1 VSAQQTENDAKS
13 QRVLLNFGTLENNK
27 KEEEQEQKVGWTI
40 TTSRSAL
47 SGVTSNSQAAYLK
60 P

>member
-1 VSAQQTENDAKS
+1 VSAQQTEIDANS
-13 QRVLLNFGTLENNK
+13 QRVLLNFETLEKNK
-27 KEEEQEQKVGWTI
+27 KVEEQEQKIGWTI

-47 SGVTSNSQAAYLK
+47 SGATSNSQAAYLK

>member
-1 VSAQQTENDAKS
+1 VRRQTENNAKS
-13 QRVLLNFGTLENNK
+13 QRVLLNFGTLKKNK
-27 KEEEQEQKVGWTI
+27 KVEEQEKKFGWTI

-47 SGVTSNSQAAYLK
+47 SGATSNSQAAYLK

>member
-1 VSAQQTENDAKS
+1 VRKRTENDAKS
-13 QRVLLNFGTLENNK
+13 QRVLLNFEALKKNK
-27 KEEEQEQKVGWTI
+27 KVEEQEKKIGWTI

-47 SGVTSNSQAAYLK
+47 SGATSNSQAAYLK

>member
-1 VSAQQTENDAKS
+1 VRKLTENDAKS
-13 QRVLLNFGTLENNK
+13 QRVLLNLKVLEKNK
-27 KEEEQEQKVGWTI
+27 KVEEQEKKIGWTI

-47 SGVTSNSQAAYLK
+47 SSATSNSQAAYLK

>member
-1 VSAQQTENDAKS
+1 VRKPTENDANS
-13 QRVLLNFGTLENNK
+13 QRVLLNLKALEKNK
-27 KEEEQEQKVGWTI
+27 KVEEQEKKIGWTI

-47 SGVTSNSQAAYLK
+47 SSATSNSQAAYLK

>member
-1 VSAQQTENDAKS
+1 VRKQTENDAKS
-13 QRVLLNFGTLENNK
+13 QRVLLNFETLEKNK
-27 KEEEQEQKVGWTI
+27 KVEEQEQKFGWTI
-40 TTSRSAL
+40 KKSRSAL